1 MGIKKKLQGVKETI
15 VDYAEELKDV
25 NGLSAEE
32 YAAYYG
38 GNYTNFLRA
47 VNAKVFIAISERDS
61 ETESE
66 EKENTESVTVE
77 MKIASQKNGVLTFD
91 EPKYLGQ
98 RETLEQNKIGFLLAK
113 NGMSATIDT
122 ERNVLVIE
130 SRTILDKINDTKNE
144 YMDKLN
150 EKLASAGETITG
162 AKELAKEKAVAFYQ
176 DNKEKAG
183 GIVKRSLKKASDWAE
198 KNL

>member
-1 MGIKKKLQGVKETI
+1 MGIKKKLQGVKETL
-15 VDYAEELKDV
+15 VDYAQEMKDV
-25 NGLSAEE
+25 NGLNAEE

-38 GNYTNFLRA
+38 GNYTNFLHA
-47 VNAKVFIAISERDS
+47 VNAKVFIALSEKNN
-61 ETESE
+61 ETEIE
-66 EKENTESVTVE
+66 EAKTTESVTIE
-77 MKIASQKNGVLTFD
+77 MKIASHKNGVLTFD

-98 RETLEQNKIGFLLAK
+98 KETLDQNKIGFLLAK

-130 SRTILDKINDTKNE
+130 SRTIIDKLNDTKNE
-144 YMDKLN
+144 YIGLLG
-150 EKLASAGETITG
+150 EKLTSAGEAITG
-162 AKELAKEKAVAFYQ
+162 AGEQVKEKAQAFYQ

-183 GIVKRSLKKASDWAE
+183 NIVKKSLKKASDWAE